1 MLNFIQVV
9 YLFKFTTVH
18 ALGMYHFLNGFGF
31 MHYLMFPNFFY
42 STIPAD
48 YSEYPA

>member
-9 YLFKFTTVH
+9 YLFKFTQLH
-18 ALGMYHFLNGFGF
+18 SQGMYHFLNGFGY

-42 STIPAD
+42 GVIPSG
-48 YSEYPA
+48 YQ